1 MKALLWLLTI
11 FALAVGV
18 ALALRYNNGYV
29 LVVLPPYRAEVSLN
43 LALILAFGG
52 FVFFYGILRT
62 VALARSLPRRV
73 REFRQQRQSEKM
85 AETLSDAMRLLF
97 EGRYDQSLTK
107 AAEAHA
113 VGQSPGL
120 AALIAARAA
129 QALGDA
135 ANQKTWL
142 ERALQS
148 DVKTQSAALLLE
160 AEMLVDLRRHDDALT
175 LLKRLNDLSGR
186 HIAALRL
193 ELRAHQGRGDE
204 QEMQRVTRLLGGGDH
219 ALPSDSAGEI
229 QGKAL

>member
-1 MKALLWLLTI
+1 MKALLWLLTL

-18 ALALRYNNGYV
+18 ALALRYNDGYV
-29 LVVLPPYRAEVSLN
+29 LLVVPPYRAEVSLN
-43 LALILAFGG
+43 LALILTFAG

-73 REFRQQRQSEKM
+73 REFRQHRQSEKM
-85 AETLSDAMRLLF
+85 AETLSDAMCLLF

-107 AAEAHA
+107 AAEAHSA
-113 VGQSPGL
+113 GHSPAL

-129 QALGDA
+129 QGLGDA

-160 AEMLVDLRRHDDALT
+160 AEMLVDLHRHDDALT
-175 LLKRLNDLSGR
+175 LLKRLHDLSGR
-186 HIAALRL
+186 HTAALRL
-193 ELRAHQGRGDE
+193 ELHAHQGRGDE
-204 QEMQRVTRLLGGGDH
+204 HEIQRVSRLLDERETRTELTSSTKISQ
-219 ALPSDSAGEI
+219 A
-229 QGKAL
+229 